1 MRKVF
6 LDDLPHS
13 KSGKTIKWSECV
25 GHKIPFVFD
34 EYSGEIDIVGYTSN
48 GKNCKIS
55 IIYDGYESKIYP
67 QKIINC
73 DLKFILNKGIR
84 KCILRNQKSYEW
96 KYNVCDNIHD
106 KNRNIKNCLS
116 GFLI

>member
-55 IIYDGYESKIYP
+55 IIYDGYERKIYH
-67 QKIINC
+67 QKIIRNKTRMVSHKLNC
-73 DLKFILNKGIR
+73 
-84 KCILRNQKSYEW
+84 
-96 KYNVCDNIHD
+96 
-106 KNRNIKNCLS
+106 
-116 GFLI
+116 